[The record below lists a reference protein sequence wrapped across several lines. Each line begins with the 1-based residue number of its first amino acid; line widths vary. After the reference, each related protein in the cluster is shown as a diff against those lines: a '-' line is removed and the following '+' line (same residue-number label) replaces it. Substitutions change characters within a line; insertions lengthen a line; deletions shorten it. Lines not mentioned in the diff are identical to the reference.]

1 MKEELESMGLV
12 VEYKVFE
19 LPNFDV
25 VIAIWEDKHELPPLY
40 VEVTVSEHEAWTMSK
55 LTKQD
60 ILQILTATDSE
71 IIKYMSETVK
81 YRENNIITYSKNIFI
96 PLTEIC
102 RNDCGYCNFKKNP
115 DDPEAIILKSKEE
128 ILASLKEAEEYGCK
142 EAMFAFG
149 EDADEEEIVKIKLKE
164 YGYDNMIDYIVDV
177 CQMTLDKTT
186 LLPHTNGGN
195 FSFEDM
201 KRLKEVNAS
210 MGLMLENSSS
220 RLMEL
225 PAHNKSPGK
234 NPDLR
239 LETIS
244 NAGKLKIPY
253 TTGILIG
260 IGETK
265 EEIAESL
272 LSIRK
277 LYDDYGHIQAVI
289 IQNFTPIPWI
299 EMENWEEPSFLDMI
313 RTVIAGSLLFKDT
326 DISIQVPPNLNNDTA
341 QIFLLC
347 GADDWGGVSPVS
359 PDFVNITS
367 PWPGIDELEKLTEDA
382 GFKLIERLCV
392 YEKFINRKWLN
403 EYLLEKISNIS

>member
-1 MKEELESMGLV
+1 MQSITKE
-12 VEYKVFE
+12 
-19 LPNFDV
+19 
-25 VIAIWEDKHELPPLY
+25 
-40 VEVTVSEHEAWTMSK
+40 
-55 LTKQD
+55 D
-60 ILQILTATDSE
+60 ILEILNVTDKDIINFMQETA
-71 IIKYMSETVK
+71 K
-81 YRENNIITYSKNIFI
+81 YRENNLITFSKNIFI

-115 DDPEAIILKSKEE
+115 DDPQAIILKTKDE
-128 ILASLKEAEEYGCK
+128 ILADLKEAEKYGCK

-149 EDADEEEIVKIKLKE
+149 EDADEEEIVQLKLNE
-164 YGYDNMIDYIVDV
+164 YGYGNMIDYIYDI
-177 CQMTLDKTT
+177 CQMTLDETS

-195 FSFEDM
+195 FSYNAL

-210 MGLMLENSSS
+210 MGLMLENSSK

-239 LETIS
+239 IETIE

-265 EEIAESL
+265 EEIADSL
-272 LSIRK
+272 LTIKDISDK
-277 LYDDYGHIQAVI
+277 YGHIQEVI
-289 IQNFTPIPWI
+289 IQNFTPIPGI
-299 EMENWEEPSFLDMI
+299 EMENWAEPSFLDMI
-313 RTVIAGSLLFKDT
+313 RTVIAGTLVFKDT
-326 DISIQVPPNLNNDTA
+326 DVSIQVPPNLNNDTA

-367 PWPGIDELEKLTEDA
+367 PWPGIDELEQLTEDA
-382 GFKLIERLCV
+382 GFKLTERLCI
-392 YEKFINRKWLN
+392 YEKYINNEWLSN
-403 EYLLEKISNIS
+403 YLLEKISNLS

>member
-1 MKEELESMGLV
+1 MTS
-12 VEYKVFE
+12 
-19 LPNFDV
+19 
-25 VIAIWEDKHELPPLY
+25 
-40 VEVTVSEHEAWTMSK
+40 T
-55 LTKQD
+55 TKDD
-60 ILQILTATDSE
+60 ILQILNATDSE
-71 IIKYMSETVK
+71 IIKFMLETAK
-81 YRENNIITYSKNIFI
+81 YRENNHITFSKNIFI

-115 DDPEAIILKSKEE
+115 DDPHAIILKTKEE
-128 ILASLKEAEEYGCK
+128 ILADLKEAEKHGCT
-142 EAMFAFG
+142 EALFTFG
-149 EDADEEEIVKIKLKE
+149 EDADEEEIVRMKLKE
-164 YGYDNMIDYIVDV
+164 YGYDSMIDYIVDV
-177 CQMTLDKTT
+177 CQMTLDETS

-195 FSFEDM
+195 FAYEDL

-210 MGLMLENSSS
+210 MGLMLENSSN

-234 NPDLR
+234 NPELR
-239 LETIS
+239 IETIK

-265 EEIAESL
+265 EEIADSL
-272 LSIRK
+272 LTIK
-277 LYDDYGHIQAVI
+277 EIYDEYGHIQEVI
-289 IQNFTPIPWI
+289 IQNFTPIPGI

-313 RTVIAGSLLFKDT
+313 RTVIAATLVFKDT
-326 DISIQVPPNLNNDTA
+326 DVSIQVPPNLNNDTA

-359 PDFVNITS
+359 PDYVNITS

-392 YEKFINRKWLN
+392 YEKYINDEWLSKN
-403 EYLLEKISNIS
+403 LLDNIANLSERQ

>member
-1 MKEELESMGLV
+1 MTS
-12 VEYKVFE
+12 
-19 LPNFDV
+19 N
-25 VIAIWEDKHELPPLY
+25 
-40 VEVTVSEHEAWTMSK
+40 
-55 LTKQD
+55 LTKKD
-60 ILQILTATDSE
+60 ILDILTSTDSD
-71 IIKYMSETVK
+71 IIRYMSETVK
-81 YRENNIITYSKNIFI
+81 YRENTCITYSKNIFI

-115 DDPEAIILKSKEE
+115 DDPQAIILKSKDE
-128 ILASLKEAEEYGCK
+128 ILESLKEAEQYGCK

-149 EDADEEEIVKIKLKE
+149 EDADEEEIVKLKLVE
-164 YGYDNMIDYIVDV
+164 YGYESMTDYVVDV
-177 CQMTLDKTT
+177 CQMTLDKTA

-195 FSFEDM
+195 YSYDDL

-234 NPDLR
+234 NPKVR
-239 LETIS
+239 LETIE

-260 IGETK
+260 IGENK

-272 LSIRK
+272 LAIRE
-277 LYDDYGHIQAVI
+277 LYDKYGHIQEVI
-289 IQNFTPIPWI
+289 IQNFTPIPGI
-299 EMENWEEPSFLDMI
+299 EMEDWPEPSFLDMI
-313 RTVIAGSLLFKDT
+313 RTVIAATLVFKDT
-326 DISIQVPPNLNNDTA
+326 DVSIQVPPNLNNDTA

-367 PWPGIDELEKLTEDA
+367 PWPGIDELQKLTEDA
-382 GFKLIERLCV
+382 GFELIERLCV
-392 YEKFINRKWLN
+392 YEKYINSEWLN
-403 EYLLEKISNIS
+403 DLLLEKISSIS

>member
-1 MKEELESMGLV
+1 MSNLTKEE
-12 VEYKVFE
+12 
-19 LPNFDV
+19 
-25 VIAIWEDKHELPPLY
+25 I
-40 VEVTVSEHEAWTMSK
+40 
-55 LTKQD
+55 LT
-60 ILQILTATDSE
+60 ILTAKKTD
-71 IIKYMSETVK
+71 IVKYMLETAE

-115 DDPEAIILKSKEE
+115 DDPEAIILKTKEE
-128 ILASLKEAEEYGCK
+128 ILADLKEAEKYGCK

-149 EDADEEEIVKIKLKE
+149 EDADEEEIVRIRLKE
-164 YGYDNMIDYIVDV
+164 FGYDNMIDYIVDI
-177 CQMTLDKTT
+177 CQMTLDETS

-195 FSFEDM
+195 FSFEDL

-210 MGLMLENSSS
+210 MGLMLENSSN

-234 NPDLR
+234 NPQLR

-272 LSIRK
+272 LAIKDS
-277 LYDDYGHIQAVI
+277 YDKYGHIQEVI
-289 IQNFTPIPWI
+289 IQNFTPISGI
-299 EMENWEEPSFLDMI
+299 EMENWPEPSLLDMI
-313 RTVIAGSLLFKDT
+313 RTVIAGSLVFKDT
-326 DISIQVPPNLNNDTA
+326 DISIQVPPNLNNETA

-367 PWPGIDELEKLTEDA
+367 PWPGIDELEKLTKDA
-382 GFKLIERLCV
+382 GFQLTERLCI
-392 YEKFINRKWLN
+392 YEKYINEEWLS
-403 EYLLEKISNIS
+403 EYLLEKITNLS

>member
-1 MKEELESMGLV
+1 MTS
-12 VEYKVFE
+12 
-19 LPNFDV
+19 
-25 VIAIWEDKHELPPLY
+25 
-40 VEVTVSEHEAWTMSK
+40 T
-55 LTKQD
+55 TKND
-60 ILQILTATDSE
+60 ILQILNATDSE
-71 IIKYMSETVK
+71 IIKFMLETAK
-81 YRENNIITYSKNIFI
+81 YRENNLITFSKNIFI

-115 DDPEAIILKSKEE
+115 DDPHAIILKTKEE
-128 ILASLKEAEEYGCK
+128 ILADLKEAEKHGCT
-142 EAMFAFG
+142 EALFTFG
-149 EDADEEEIVKIKLKE
+149 EDADEEEIVRMKLKE
-164 YGYDNMIDYIVDV
+164 YGYDSMIDYIVDV
-177 CQMTLDKTT
+177 CQMTLDETS

-195 FSFEDM
+195 FAYEDL

-210 MGLMLENSSS
+210 MGLMLENSSN

-234 NPDLR
+234 NPELR
-239 LETIS
+239 IETIK

-265 EEIAESL
+265 EEIADSL
-272 LSIRK
+272 LTIK
-277 LYDDYGHIQAVI
+277 EIYDEYGHIQEVI
-289 IQNFTPIPWI
+289 IQNFTPIPGI

-313 RTVIAGSLLFKDT
+313 RTVIAATLVFKDT
-326 DISIQVPPNLNNDTA
+326 DVSIQVPPNLNNDTA

-359 PDFVNITS
+359 PDYVNITS

-392 YEKFINRKWLN
+392 YEKYINDEWLN
-403 EYLLEKISNIS
+403 KNLLDNIANLS

>member
-1 MKEELESMGLV
+1 MSNLTKEE
-12 VEYKVFE
+12 
-19 LPNFDV
+19 
-25 VIAIWEDKHELPPLY
+25 I
-40 VEVTVSEHEAWTMSK
+40 
-55 LTKQD
+55 LT
-60 ILQILTATDSE
+60 ILTAKKTD
-71 IIKYMSETVK
+71 IVKYMLETAE

-115 DDPEAIILKSKEE
+115 DDPEAIILKTKEE
-128 ILASLKEAEEYGCK
+128 ILADLKEAEKYGCK

-149 EDADEEEIVKIKLKE
+149 EDADEEEIVRIRLKE
-164 YGYDNMIDYIVDV
+164 FGYDNMIDYIVDV
-177 CQMTLDKTT
+177 CQMTLDETS

-195 FSFEDM
+195 FSFEDL

-210 MGLMLENSSS
+210 MGLMLENSSN

-234 NPDLR
+234 NPQLR

-272 LSIRK
+272 LAIKDS
-277 LYDDYGHIQAVI
+277 YDKYGHIQEVI
-289 IQNFTPIPWI
+289 IQNFTPIPGI
-299 EMENWEEPSFLDMI
+299 EMENWSEPSLLDMI
-313 RTVIAGSLLFKDT
+313 RTVIAGSLVFKDT
-326 DISIQVPPNLNNDTA
+326 DISIQVPPNLNNETA

-367 PWPGIDELEKLTEDA
+367 PWPGIDELEKLTNDA
-382 GFKLIERLCV
+382 GFELTERLCI
-392 YEKFINRKWLN
+392 YEKYINEEWLS
-403 EYLLEKISNIS
+403 EYLLEKITNLS

>member
-1 MKEELESMGLV
+1 MTS
-12 VEYKVFE
+12 
-19 LPNFDV
+19 
-25 VIAIWEDKHELPPLY
+25 
-40 VEVTVSEHEAWTMSK
+40 T
-55 LTKQD
+55 TKND
-60 ILQILTATDSE
+60 ILQILNATDSE
-71 IIKYMSETVK
+71 IIKFMLETAK
-81 YRENNIITYSKNIFI
+81 YRENNLITFSKNIFI

-115 DDPEAIILKSKEE
+115 EDPHAIILKTKEE
-128 ILASLKEAEEYGCK
+128 ILADLKEAEKHGCT
-142 EAMFAFG
+142 EALFTFG
-149 EDADEEEIVKIKLKE
+149 EDADEEEIVRVKLKE
-164 YGYDNMIDYIVDV
+164 YGYDSMIDYIVDV
-177 CQMTLDKTT
+177 CQMTLDETS

-195 FSFEDM
+195 FAYDDL

-210 MGLMLENSSS
+210 MGLMLENSSN

-234 NPDLR
+234 NPELR
-239 LETIS
+239 IETIK

-265 EEIAESL
+265 EEIADSL
-272 LSIRK
+272 LTIK
-277 LYDDYGHIQAVI
+277 EIYDEYGHIQEVI
-289 IQNFTPIPWI
+289 IQNFTPIPGI

-313 RTVIAGSLLFKDT
+313 RTVIAGTLVFKDT
-326 DISIQVPPNLNNDTA
+326 DVSIQVPPNLNNDTA

-359 PDFVNITS
+359 PDYVNITS
-367 PWPGIDELEKLTEDA
+367 PWPGIGELEKLTEDA

-392 YEKFINRKWLN
+392 YEKYINDEWLN
-403 EYLLEKISNIS
+403 ENLLDNIANLSEHQ

>member
-1 MKEELESMGLV
+1 MSNLTKEEILAILNATEGELIKLALEAS
-12 VEYKVFE
+12 
-19 LPNFDV
+19 
-25 VIAIWEDKHELPPLY
+25 
-40 VEVTVSEHEAWTMSK
+40 
-55 LTKQD
+55 
-60 ILQILTATDSE
+60 
-71 IIKYMSETVK
+71 K
-81 YRENNIITYSKNIFI
+81 YRENKLITYSKNVFI

-102 RNDCGYCNFKKNP
+102 RNDCGYCNFKK
-115 DDPEAIILKSKEE
+115 DPNDPKAIILKTKEE
-128 ILASLKEAEEYGCK
+128 ILNELKEAEKYGCK

-149 EDADEEEIVKIKLKE
+149 EDADEEEVVKLRLKE
-164 YGYDNMIDYIVDV
+164 FGYDKMIDYIVDV
-177 CQMTLDKTT
+177 CQMTLDETS

-195 FSFEDM
+195 FSYDDL

-210 MGLMLENSSS
+210 MGLMLENSSK

-265 EEIAESL
+265 EEIADSL
-272 LSIRK
+272 LAIRD
-277 LYDDYGHIQAVI
+277 LYDKYGHIQEVI
-289 IQNFTPIPWI
+289 IQNFTPIPGI
-299 EMENWEEPSFLDMI
+299 EMENWEGPSFLDML
-313 RTVIAGSLLFKDT
+313 RTVIAGCLVFKDT
-326 DISIQVPPNLNNDTA
+326 DVSIQVPPNLNYETA

-367 PWPGIDELEKLTEDA
+367 PWPEIDELKNLTKDA
-382 GFKLIERLCV
+382 GFELVERLCT
-392 YEKFINRKWLN
+392 YEKYLNDEWLN
-403 EYLLEKISNIS
+403 ENLLEKISKLS

>member
-1 MKEELESMGLV
+1 MPS
-12 VEYKVFE
+12 
-19 LPNFDV
+19 N
-25 VIAIWEDKHELPPLY
+25 
-40 VEVTVSEHEAWTMSK
+40 
-55 LTKQD
+55 LTKED
-60 ILQILTATDSE
+60 ILHILTATDKD
-71 IIKYMSETVK
+71 IIKYMSETAK
-81 YRENNIITYSKNIFI
+81 YRENHLITYSKNVFI

-115 DDPEAIILKSKEE
+115 DDPEAIILKSKAE
-128 ILASLKEAEEYGCK
+128 ILESLKEAEQYGCK

-149 EDADEEEIVKIKLKE
+149 EDADEEEIVRLKLSE
-164 YGYDNMIDYIVDV
+164 YGYDGMTDYVVDI
-177 CQMTLDKTT
+177 CQMTLDETK

-195 FSFEDM
+195 YSFDDL

-234 NPDLR
+234 NPEVR

-272 LSIRK
+272 LAIRE
-277 LYDDYGHIQAVI
+277 LYDTYGHIQEVI
-289 IQNFTPIPWI
+289 IQNFTPIPGI
-299 EMENWEEPSFLDMI
+299 EMEDWAEPSFLDMI
-313 RTVIAGSLLFKDT
+313 RTVIAGTLVFKDT
-326 DISIQVPPNLNNDTA
+326 DVSIQVPPNLNNDTA

-367 PWPGIDELEKLTEDA
+367 PWPGIDELESLTEDA
-382 GFKLIERLCV
+382 GFELTERLCV
-392 YEKFINRKWLN
+392 YEKYINKEWLN
-403 EYLLEKISNIS
+403 DYLLEKIANLS

>member
-1 MKEELESMGLV
+1 MTS
-12 VEYKVFE
+12 
-19 LPNFDV
+19 N
-25 VIAIWEDKHELPPLY
+25 
-40 VEVTVSEHEAWTMSK
+40 

-60 ILQILTATDSE
+60 ILQILNAKDSDIINYMAETAR
-71 IIKYMSETVK
+71 
-81 YRENNIITYSKNIFI
+81 YRENNLITYSKNIFI

-102 RNDCGYCNFKKNP
+102 KNDCGYCNFKKNP
-115 DDPEAIILKSKEE
+115 SDPDVIILKTKEE
-128 ILASLKEAEEYGCK
+128 VLSELKEAEKYGCK
-142 EAMFAFG
+142 EALFTFG
-149 EDADEEEIVKIKLKE
+149 EDADEEEIVQDKLKE
-164 YGYDNMIDYIVDV
+164 YGYHSMIDYVVDI
-177 CQMTLDKTT
+177 CQMTLDETS

-195 FSFEDM
+195 YSYNDL

-210 MGLMLENSSS
+210 MGLMLENSSK

-234 NPDLR
+234 DPEIR
-239 LETIS
+239 LKTIE

-272 LSIRK
+272 LKIRQ
-277 LYDDYGHIQAVI
+277 LYDKYGHIQEVI
-289 IQNFTPIPWI
+289 IQNFTPIPGI
-299 EMENWEEPSFLDMI
+299 EMENWPEPSFLDMV
-313 RTVIAGSLLFKDT
+313 RTVIAGTLLFGDT
-326 DISIQVPPNLNNDTA
+326 DVSIQVPPNLNNDTA

-359 PDFVNITS
+359 PDYVNITS

-382 GFKLIERLCV
+382 GFELIERLCV
-392 YEKFINRKWLN
+392 YEKFVNDEWLN
-403 EYLLEKISNIS
+403 ESIIEKIANLSEHQ

>member
-1 MKEELESMGLV
+1 MSNLTKEE
-12 VEYKVFE
+12 
-19 LPNFDV
+19 
-25 VIAIWEDKHELPPLY
+25 
-40 VEVTVSEHEAWTMSK
+40 
-55 LTKQD
+55 
-60 ILQILTATDSE
+60 ILTILNATGSD
-71 IIKYMSETVK
+71 IVKYMSETEK
-81 YRENNIITYSKNIFI
+81 YRENNLITYSKNIFI

-115 DDPEAIILKSKEE
+115 DDSKAIILKTKED
-128 ILASLKEAEEYGCK
+128 ILADLKEAEKYGCK

-149 EDADEEEIVKIKLKE
+149 EDADEEEVVQKRLQE
-164 YGYDNMIDYIVDV
+164 FGYNKMIDYIVDI
-177 CQMTLDKTT
+177 CQMTLEETS

-195 FSFEDM
+195 FSFEDL

-234 NPDLR
+234 DPVLR

-272 LSIRK
+272 LAIK
-277 LYDDYGHIQAVI
+277 DLYDEYGHIQEVI
-289 IQNFTPIPWI
+289 IQNFTPIPGI
-299 EMENWEEPSFLDMI
+299 EMENWPEPSLLDMI
-313 RTVIAGSLLFKDT
+313 RTVIAGCLVFKDT
-326 DISIQVPPNLNNDTA
+326 DVSIQVPPNLNNETA

-367 PWPGIDELEKLTEDA
+367 PWPGIDELEKLTKDA
-382 GFKLIERLCV
+382 GFELIERLCI
-392 YEKFINRKWLN
+392 YEKYINNEWLSD
-403 EYLLEKISNIS
+403 YLLKKIANLS

>member
-1 MKEELESMGLV
+1 MTSINK
-12 VEYKVFE
+12 
-19 LPNFDV
+19 
-25 VIAIWEDKHELPPLY
+25 A
-40 VEVTVSEHEAWTMSK
+40 
-55 LTKQD
+55 D

-71 IIKYMSETVK
+71 IINFMLETAK
-81 YRENNIITYSKNIFI
+81 YRENNLITFSKNIFI

-115 DDPEAIILKSKEE
+115 DDPHAIILKTKEE
-128 ILASLKEAEEYGCK
+128 ILVDLKEAENHGCT
-142 EAMFAFG
+142 EALFTFG
-149 EDADEEEIVKIKLKE
+149 EDADEEEIVRMKLNE
-164 YGYDNMIDYIVDV
+164 YGYGNMIDYIVDV
-177 CQMTLDKTT
+177 CQMTLDETS

-195 FSFEDM
+195 FAYEDL

-210 MGLMLENSSS
+210 MGLMLENSSK

-234 NPDLR
+234 NPELR
-239 LETIS
+239 IQTIE

-265 EEIAESL
+265 EEIADSL
-272 LSIRK
+272 LTIK
-277 LYDDYGHIQAVI
+277 DLYDKYGHIQEVI
-289 IQNFTPIPWI
+289 IQNFTPIPGI
-299 EMENWEEPSFLDMI
+299 EMENWAEPSFLDMI
-313 RTVIAGSLLFKDT
+313 RTVIAGTLLFKDT
-326 DISIQVPPNLNNDTA
+326 DVSIQVPPNLNNDTA

-359 PDFVNITS
+359 PDYVNITS

-382 GFKLIERLCV
+382 GFELIERLCV
-392 YEKFINRKWLN
+392 YEKYINGEWLN
-403 EYLLEKISNIS
+403 DALLDRISNTLERQ